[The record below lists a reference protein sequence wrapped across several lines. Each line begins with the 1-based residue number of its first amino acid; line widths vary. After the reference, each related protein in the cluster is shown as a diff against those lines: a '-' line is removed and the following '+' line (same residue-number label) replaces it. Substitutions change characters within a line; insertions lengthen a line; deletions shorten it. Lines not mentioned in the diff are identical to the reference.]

1 MVQTLSENLR
11 RQDIKRAIN
20 AHMTTLIV
28 IFNMYAMHLLK
39 DHQDISSEIE
49 NPKSSCT
56 DALDGDERL
65 VKIEQLD
72 VRQKSPCLKA
82 LRNFIK
88 AVSTLERICELF
100 FA

>member
-1 MVQTLSENLR
+1 
-11 RQDIKRAIN
+11 
-20 AHMTTLIV
+20 
-28 IFNMYAMHLLK
+28 MHLLK

-49 NPKSSCT
+49 NPKSACT
-56 DALDGDERL
+56 DALDGDGDERL

-82 LRNFIK
+82 LRNFIE